1 MFLKSGGFPSTKAQ
15 LTSSTFTAEKPEY
28 FGGEAINETLSKA
41 SSSVAEGLAVPALPV
56 YANSV
61 YADTVGQA
69 YQDKSDLNAG
79 LEAWQKA
86 IVKYGN
92 EQGFK
97 VTSK

>member
-1 MFLKSGGFPSTKAQ
+1 
-15 LTSSTFTAEKPEY
+15 
-28 FGGEAINETLSKA
+28 
-41 SSSVAEGLAVPALPV
+41 
-56 YANSV
+56 
-61 YADTVGQA
+61 VGQA
-69 YQDKSDLNAG
+69 YQNKTDLNAG